1 MLTGDLTG
9 LIVEKRKIRN
19 VTRIE
24 FLKRF
29 ASQRFWSHLD
39 WGKESFEQGI
49 SQRFVTSTQ
58 HCAMEGT
65 GSKFVW
71 VIHAWSFFF
80 ITVEIYVHTCLNYAL
95 LRAFE
100 VKAKWRVDPRRMKEL
115 NQKLQF
121 TPRCKKYFTR
131 TQVYFSLPCEQS
143 LSVYRM
149 RELARRLISLPCCR
163 RLPFKLPWKH
173 IILFGNAM
181 FFHINLSDVL
191 C

>member
-19 VTRIE
+19 VARIE

-65 GSKFVW
+65 GAKFVW

-80 ITVEIYVHTCLNYAL
+80 ITVEIYEHLPQLRTPSCFWSKSEMESRSKKDERTKSETAIYSSLQKVFHKYTSIFLST
-95 LRAFE
+95 LRA
-100 VKAKWRVDPRRMKEL
+100 
-115 NQKLQF
+115 
-121 TPRCKKYFTR
+121 
-131 TQVYFSLPCEQS
+131 
-143 LSVYRM
+143 
-149 RELARRLISLPCCR
+149 ISLGVPRERACSQANFSSL
-163 RLPFKLPWKH
+163 LPAAAF
-173 IILFGNAM
+173 
-181 FFHINLSDVL
+181 
-191 C
+191 